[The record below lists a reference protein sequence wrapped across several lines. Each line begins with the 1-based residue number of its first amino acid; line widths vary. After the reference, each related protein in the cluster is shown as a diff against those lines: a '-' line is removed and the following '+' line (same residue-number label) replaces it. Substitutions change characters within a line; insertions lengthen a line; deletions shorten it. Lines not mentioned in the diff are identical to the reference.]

1 MEDWN
6 DRMAAM
12 QAKFQKER
20 EDLTARL
27 RLVEAANKRMRE
39 AAAKRKATANRESEA
54 KLERSR
60 KERSLGTS
68 FAGQGGGN
76 AADRR
81 GTAVSAMGSTLTRG
95 VSTGADLGQPL
106 QNFPR
111 GILPKLPVEC
121 SPSQYIAWEQRFEA
135 FFTDQGLCHTISSGA
150 PEIAATSDTNNAD
163 LFGQFGEDLVMDHRL
178 VWWYISE
185 ATADTAFEDRL
196 YECLSISDALRI
208 MREWSLPLFPAQRHL
223 LVAELERVRFMGDEE
238 SGIIQFILRQFPE
251 RPSTPHALVVGR
263 GFRDWGAMGVG
274 TQRRDDHM
282 VSRGVGMPQQQQP
295 QQHWSRGGGIPWQQQ
310 HQQQRSRSGGIHQHQ
325 RSFHVFPPA
334 RQAQQQQPLEEWGRS
349 ENMESSMFS
358 LSEGPHQSEPT
369 AVAFAATAPAAE
381 AVTGTSVFPAV
392 LSKGVTKTPTSPAGT
407 ASTAVPAAAPATGDT
422 VFPDASVERVDG
434 KPTLEESFAGTAASD
449 AVAEAAPLTGDTAA
463 PDASVKRVAGKL
475 ILKTGSSSEICGER
489 GASTHPFDPGTM
501 FPLEVRYA
509 SSSSN
514 GNSSSSNHKDVA
526 YVGALLRPFDP
537 GKRCRR
543 GGRIEKAVRGLD
555 LPFDRGKTSAGMMAG
570 APTAAGTRG
579 AASAPAVAGSIGGSV
594 FPAASAG
601 MMAGAPTAAGSRGAA
616 PAVAGSIGG
625 SVFPAASAGMMAG
638 APAAAGT
645 RGAASVPAV
654 VGGFGGNVF
663 PAESVGMMADTPA
676 VAGSS
681 GATFQAASSAV
692 RPPPAIAFA
701 SDDHE
706 DYQVR
711 RMLVDSCFCAAMLAS
726 VFTVLAF
733 RYCVTHVG
741 SAGRPHSLYSRSLLF
756 SSGPFLLVLS
766 YFLLVPYYIW
776 TEPLMI
782 ILLSKIMG
790 GGL

>member
-1 MEDWN
+1 MEDEN
-6 DRMAAM
+6 ARMAAM
-12 QAKFQKER
+12 KAKFEEEIAQLR
-20 EDLTARL
+20 ES
-27 RLVEAANKRMRE
+27 NKTMRE
-39 AAAKRKATANRESEA
+39 EAKRKAANRESQT

-81 GTAVSAMGSTLTRG
+81 GTAVSAMDSMLTRG

-135 FFTDQGLCHTISSGA
+135 FLTDQGLCHTFSSGA
-150 PEIAATSDTNNAD
+150 PEIAATSDTNNAY
-163 LFGQFGEDLVMDHRL
+163 LFGQFGENLVMDHRL

-185 ATADTAFEDRL
+185 ATADTDFEDRL
-196 YECLSISDALRI
+196 YECPSISDALRI
-208 MREWSLPLFPAQRHL
+208 MREWSLPLFPVQRHL
-223 LVAELERVRFMGDEE
+223 LAAELERVRFMGDEE
-238 SGIIQFILRQFPE
+238 SGIVQFILRQFPE
-251 RPSTPHALVVGR
+251 RPSNPHALVVGR

-274 TQRRDDHM
+274 VEQRDNHM
-282 VSRGVGMPQQQQP
+282 VSRGGGMPRQLQQP
-295 QQHWSRGGGIPWQQQ
+295 QQHWSRGGGIPW
-310 HQQQRSRSGGIHQHQ
+310 
-325 RSFHVFPPA
+325 
-334 RQAQQQQPLEEWGRS
+334 QQQQPLEEWGRS

-434 KPTLEESFAGTAASD
+434 KPTLEESFVGTAASD

-463 PDASVKRVAGKL
+463 PDASKERADGELTLDESFAGTAASDAVAEAATLTGDTAAPDASVERVAGKL
-475 ILKTGSSSEICGER
+475 ILKAGSSSEICGER

-555 LPFDRGKTSAGMMAG
+555 LPFDRGKTW
-570 APTAAGTRG
+570 
-579 AASAPAVAGSIGGSV
+579 
-594 FPAASAG
+594 
-601 MMAGAPTAAGSRGAA
+601 
-616 PAVAGSIGG
+616 
-625 SVFPAASAGMMAG
+625 
-638 APAAAGT
+638 
-645 RGAASVPAV
+645 
-654 VGGFGGNVF
+654 
-663 PAESVGMMADTPA
+663 
-676 VAGSS
+676 
-681 GATFQAASSAV
+681 
-692 RPPPAIAFA
+692 
-701 SDDHE
+701 
-706 DYQVR
+706 R
-711 RMLVDSCFCAAMLAS
+711 RMQ
-726 VFTVLAF
+726 
-733 RYCVTHVG
+733 HG
-741 SAGRPHSLYSRSLLF
+741 
-756 SSGPFLLVLS
+756 
-766 YFLLVPYYIW
+766 
-776 TEPLMI
+776 E
-782 ILLSKIMG
+782 
-790 GGL
+790 

>member
-1 MEDWN
+1 MEDEN
-6 DRMAAM
+6 ARMAAM
-12 QAKFQKER
+12 KAKFEEEIAQLR
-20 EDLTARL
+20 ES
-27 RLVEAANKRMRE
+27 NKTMRE
-39 AAAKRKATANRESEA
+39 AEAKWKAANRESQT

-81 GTAVSAMGSTLTRG
+81 GTAVSAMGSTLIRG

-135 FFTDQGLCHTISSGA
+135 FLTDQGLCHTISSGA
-150 PEIAATSDTNNAD
+150 SEIAATSDTNNAD

-196 YECLSISDALRI
+196 YECPSISDALRI
-208 MREWSLPLFPAQRHL
+208 MREWSLPLFPVQRHL

-238 SGIIQFILRQFPE
+238 SGIVQFILRQFPE

-274 TQRRDDHM
+274 SQRRDDHM

-310 HQQQRSRSGGIHQHQ
+310 HQQQRSRSDGIHQHQ

-334 RQAQQQQPLEEWGRS
+334 RQAQQQQPLEEWRRS
-349 ENMESSMFS
+349 EHMESSMFS
-358 LSEGPHQSEPT
+358 MSEGLQQSEPT
-369 AVAFAATAPAAE
+369 AVALAATAPAAE

-392 LSKGVTKTPTSPAGT
+392 LSKGVTKTPTSSMGE
-407 ASTAVPAAAPATGDT
+407 ASTAVPAAAPTTGGTVISDALEERADKQLTLDESSAGTASSDAVAEAAPLTGDT
-422 VFPDASVERVDG
+422 VISDASEERADGELTLDESSAGTASSDAVAEAAPLTGDTVIPDASVERVDG

-463 PDASVKRVAGKL
+463 PDASVERVAGKL
-475 ILKTGSSSEICGER
+475 ILKAGSSSEICGER

-555 LPFDRGKTSAGMMAG
+555 LPFDRGKTW
-570 APTAAGTRG
+570 
-579 AASAPAVAGSIGGSV
+579 
-594 FPAASAG
+594 
-601 MMAGAPTAAGSRGAA
+601 
-616 PAVAGSIGG
+616 
-625 SVFPAASAGMMAG
+625 
-638 APAAAGT
+638 
-645 RGAASVPAV
+645 
-654 VGGFGGNVF
+654 
-663 PAESVGMMADTPA
+663 
-676 VAGSS
+676 
-681 GATFQAASSAV
+681 
-692 RPPPAIAFA
+692 
-701 SDDHE
+701 
-706 DYQVR
+706 R
-711 RMLVDSCFCAAMLAS
+711 RMQ
-726 VFTVLAF
+726 
-733 RYCVTHVG
+733 HG
-741 SAGRPHSLYSRSLLF
+741 
-756 SSGPFLLVLS
+756 
-766 YFLLVPYYIW
+766 
-776 TEPLMI
+776 E
-782 ILLSKIMG
+782 
-790 GGL
+790 

>member
-1 MEDWN
+1 MEDEN
-6 DRMAAM
+6 ARMAAM
-12 QAKFQKER
+12 KAKFEEEIAQLRESNKTLREEAER
-20 EDLTARL
+20 E
-27 RLVEAANKRMRE
+27 
-39 AAAKRKATANRESEA
+39 ATVNRESQA

-81 GTAVSAMGSTLTRG
+81 GTAVSAMDSMLTRG
-95 VSTGADLGQPL
+95 VSTGADLGQPV

-135 FFTDQGLCHTISSGA
+135 FPTDQGLCHTISSGA
-150 PEIAATSDTNNAD
+150 PEIAATSYTNNAY
-163 LFGQFGEDLVMDHRL
+163 LFGQFGENLVMDHRL

-196 YECLSISDALRI
+196 YECPSISDALRI
-208 MREWSLPLFPAQRHL
+208 MREWSLPLFPVQRHL
-223 LVAELERVRFMGDEE
+223 LVAELEKVRFMGDEE
-238 SGIIQFILRQFPE
+238 SGIVQFILRQFPE
-251 RPSTPHALVVGR
+251 RPSTPHALVVDR

-310 HQQQRSRSGGIHQHQ
+310 HQQQRSRSDGIHQHQ

-334 RQAQQQQPLEEWGRS
+334 RQTQQQQPLEEWGRS

-392 LSKGVTKTPTSPAGT
+392 LSKGVTKTPTSSMGE
-407 ASTAVPAAAPATGDT
+407 ASTAVPAAAPTTGGTVISDASEERADKQLTLDESSAGTASSDAVAEAAPLTGDT
-422 VFPDASVERVDG
+422 VIPDASEERADGELTLDESSTGTASSDAVAEAAPLTGDTVIPDASVERVDG

-463 PDASVKRVAGKL
+463 PDASVERVAGKL
-475 ILKTGSSSEICGER
+475 ILKAGSSSEICGER

-509 SSSSN
+509 SSSSSSIS
-514 GNSSSSNHKDVA
+514 NSSSSRSSSNHKDVA

-537 GKRCRR
+537 GKLCHR
-543 GGRIEKAVRGLD
+543 GARIEKAVRGLD
-555 LPFDRGKTSAGMMAG
+555 LPFDRGKTW
-570 APTAAGTRG
+570 
-579 AASAPAVAGSIGGSV
+579 
-594 FPAASAG
+594 
-601 MMAGAPTAAGSRGAA
+601 
-616 PAVAGSIGG
+616 
-625 SVFPAASAGMMAG
+625 
-638 APAAAGT
+638 
-645 RGAASVPAV
+645 
-654 VGGFGGNVF
+654 
-663 PAESVGMMADTPA
+663 
-676 VAGSS
+676 
-681 GATFQAASSAV
+681 
-692 RPPPAIAFA
+692 
-701 SDDHE
+701 
-706 DYQVR
+706 R
-711 RMLVDSCFCAAMLAS
+711 RMQHGGCRFSC
-726 VFTVLAF
+726 
-733 RYCVTHVG
+733 
-741 SAGRPHSLYSRSLLF
+741 
-756 SSGPFLLVLS
+756 
-766 YFLLVPYYIW
+766 
-776 TEPLMI
+776 
-782 ILLSKIMG
+782 
-790 GGL
+790 

>member
-1 MEDWN
+1 MEDEN
-6 DRMAAM
+6 GRMAAM

-135 FFTDQGLCHTISSGA
+135 FLTDQGLCHTISSGA
-150 PEIAATSDTNNAD
+150 PEIAATSYTNNAY

-238 SGIIQFILRQFPE
+238 SGIVQFILRQFPE

-349 ENMESSMFS
+349 EHMESSMFS
-358 LSEGPHQSEPT
+358 MSEGLQQSEPT
-369 AVAFAATAPAAE
+369 AVALAATAPAAE

-392 LSKGVTKTPTSPAGT
+392 LSKGVTKTPTSSMGE
-407 ASTAVPAAAPATGDT
+407 ASTAVPAAAPTTGGTVISDALEERADKQLTLDESSAGTASSDAVAEAAPLTGDT
-422 VFPDASVERVDG
+422 VISDASEERADGELTLDESSAGTASSDAVAEAAPLTGDTVIPDASVERVDG

-463 PDASVKRVAGKL
+463 PDASVERVAGKL
-475 ILKTGSSSEICGER
+475 ILKAGSSSEICGER

-555 LPFDRGKTSAGMMAG
+555 PPFDRGKTW
-570 APTAAGTRG
+570 
-579 AASAPAVAGSIGGSV
+579 
-594 FPAASAG
+594 
-601 MMAGAPTAAGSRGAA
+601 
-616 PAVAGSIGG
+616 
-625 SVFPAASAGMMAG
+625 
-638 APAAAGT
+638 
-645 RGAASVPAV
+645 
-654 VGGFGGNVF
+654 
-663 PAESVGMMADTPA
+663 
-676 VAGSS
+676 
-681 GATFQAASSAV
+681 
-692 RPPPAIAFA
+692 
-701 SDDHE
+701 
-706 DYQVR
+706 R
-711 RMLVDSCFCAAMLAS
+711 RMQ
-726 VFTVLAF
+726 
-733 RYCVTHVG
+733 HG
-741 SAGRPHSLYSRSLLF
+741 
-756 SSGPFLLVLS
+756 
-766 YFLLVPYYIW
+766 
-776 TEPLMI
+776 E
-782 ILLSKIMG
+782 
-790 GGL
+790 

>member
-1 MEDWN
+1 MEDEN
-6 DRMAAM
+6 ARMAAM
-12 QAKFQKER
+12 KAKFEEEIAQLRESNKTLREEAER
-20 EDLTARL
+20 E
-27 RLVEAANKRMRE
+27 
-39 AAAKRKATANRESEA
+39 ATANRESQA

-81 GTAVSAMGSTLTRG
+81 GTAVSAMGSMLTRG
-95 VSTGADLGQPL
+95 VSTGADLEQPL

-135 FFTDQGLCHTISSGA
+135 FLTDQGLCHTISSGA

-163 LFGQFGEDLVMDHRL
+163 LFGQFGENLVMDHRL

-238 SGIIQFILRQFPE
+238 SGIVQFILRQFPE

-325 RSFHVFPPA
+325 LSFHVFPPA
-334 RQAQQQQPLEEWGRS
+334 RQAQQQQPLEEWRRS
-349 ENMESSMFS
+349 EHMESSMFS
-358 LSEGPHQSEPT
+358 MSEGLQQSEPT
-369 AVAFAATAPAAE
+369 AVPLAATAPAAE
-381 AVTGTSVFPAV
+381 AVTGTSVFSAV
-392 LSKGVTKTPTSPAGT
+392 LSKGVTKTPTSSMGE
-407 ASTAVPAAAPATGDT
+407 ASTAVPAAAPTTGGTVISDASEERADKQLTLDESSAGTASSDAVAEAAPLTGDT
-422 VFPDASVERVDG
+422 VISDASEESADGELTLDESSAGTASSDAVAEAAPLTGDTVISDASVERVDGQLTMEESFAGTAASDAVAEAAPLTGDTVIPDASVERVDG
-434 KPTLEESFAGTAASD
+434 KLTLEESFAGTAASD

-463 PDASVKRVAGKL
+463 PDASVERVAGKL
-475 ILKTGSSSEICGER
+475 ILKAGSSSKICGER

-509 SSSSN
+509 SSSSSRSSN
-514 GNSSSSNHKDVA
+514 SSSSSSSSNHKDVA

-555 LPFDRGKTSAGMMAG
+555 LPFDRGKTW
-570 APTAAGTRG
+570 
-579 AASAPAVAGSIGGSV
+579 
-594 FPAASAG
+594 
-601 MMAGAPTAAGSRGAA
+601 
-616 PAVAGSIGG
+616 
-625 SVFPAASAGMMAG
+625 
-638 APAAAGT
+638 
-645 RGAASVPAV
+645 
-654 VGGFGGNVF
+654 
-663 PAESVGMMADTPA
+663 
-676 VAGSS
+676 
-681 GATFQAASSAV
+681 
-692 RPPPAIAFA
+692 
-701 SDDHE
+701 
-706 DYQVR
+706 R
-711 RMLVDSCFCAAMLAS
+711 RMQ
-726 VFTVLAF
+726 
-733 RYCVTHVG
+733 HG
-741 SAGRPHSLYSRSLLF
+741 
-756 SSGPFLLVLS
+756 
-766 YFLLVPYYIW
+766 
-776 TEPLMI
+776 E
-782 ILLSKIMG
+782 
-790 GGL
+790 

>member
-1 MEDWN
+1 MEDEN
-6 DRMAAM
+6 ARMAAM
-12 QAKFQKER
+12 KAKFEEEIAQLRESNKTLREEAER
-20 EDLTARL
+20 E
-27 RLVEAANKRMRE
+27 
-39 AAAKRKATANRESEA
+39 ATANRESQA

-81 GTAVSAMGSTLTRG
+81 GTAVSAMGSMLTRG

-135 FFTDQGLCHTISSGA
+135 FLTDQGLCHTISRGA

-163 LFGQFGEDLVMDHRL
+163 LFGQFGENLVMDHRL

-238 SGIIQFILRQFPE
+238 SGIVQFILRQFPE

-325 RSFHVFPPA
+325 LSFHVFPPA
-334 RQAQQQQPLEEWGRS
+334 RQAQQRQPLEEWRRS
-349 ENMESSMFS
+349 EHMESSMFS
-358 LSEGPHQSEPT
+358 MSEGLQQSEPT
-369 AVAFAATAPAAE
+369 AVALAATAPAAE
-381 AVTGTSVFPAV
+381 VVTGTSVFPAV
-392 LSKGVTKTPTSPAGT
+392 LSKGVTKTPTSSMGE
-407 ASTAVPAAAPATGDT
+407 ASTAVPEAAPTTGGTVISDALEERADKQLTLNESSAGTASSDAVAEAAPLTGDT
-422 VFPDASVERVDG
+422 VVSDASEERADGELTLDESSAGTASSDAVAEAAPLTGDTVIPDASVERVDG

-463 PDASVKRVAGKL
+463 PDASVERVAGKL
-475 ILKTGSSSEICGER
+475 ILKAGSSSEICGER

-509 SSSSN
+509 SSSNN
-514 GNSSSSNHKDVA
+514 GNSSSSNHKDVT

-555 LPFDRGKTSAGMMAG
+555 LPFDRGKTW
-570 APTAAGTRG
+570 
-579 AASAPAVAGSIGGSV
+579 
-594 FPAASAG
+594 
-601 MMAGAPTAAGSRGAA
+601 
-616 PAVAGSIGG
+616 
-625 SVFPAASAGMMAG
+625 
-638 APAAAGT
+638 
-645 RGAASVPAV
+645 
-654 VGGFGGNVF
+654 
-663 PAESVGMMADTPA
+663 
-676 VAGSS
+676 
-681 GATFQAASSAV
+681 
-692 RPPPAIAFA
+692 
-701 SDDHE
+701 
-706 DYQVR
+706 R
-711 RMLVDSCFCAAMLAS
+711 RMQ
-726 VFTVLAF
+726 
-733 RYCVTHVG
+733 HG
-741 SAGRPHSLYSRSLLF
+741 
-756 SSGPFLLVLS
+756 
-766 YFLLVPYYIW
+766 
-776 TEPLMI
+776 E
-782 ILLSKIMG
+782 
-790 GGL
+790 

>member
-1 MEDWN
+1 MEDEN
-6 DRMAAM
+6 ARMAAM
-12 QAKFQKER
+12 KAKFEEKIAQLRESNKTLREEAER
-20 EDLTARL
+20 E
-27 RLVEAANKRMRE
+27 
-39 AAAKRKATANRESEA
+39 ATVNRESQA

-81 GTAVSAMGSTLTRG
+81 GTAVSAMGSMLTRG

-135 FFTDQGLCHTISSGA
+135 FLTDQGLCHTISSGA

-163 LFGQFGEDLVMDHRL
+163 LFGQFGENLVMDHRL

-238 SGIIQFILRQFPE
+238 SGIVQFILRQFPE

-282 VSRGVGMPQQQQP
+282 VSRGVGMPPQQQP

-325 RSFHVFPPA
+325 LSFHVFPPA
-334 RQAQQQQPLEEWGRS
+334 RQAQQQQPLEEWRRS
-349 ENMESSMFS
+349 EHMESSMFFM
-358 LSEGPHQSEPT
+358 SEGLQQSEPT
-369 AVAFAATAPAAE
+369 AVALAATAPAAE
-381 AVTGTSVFPAV
+381 AVTGTSVFSAV
-392 LSKGVTKTPTSPAGT
+392 LSKGVTKTPTSSMGE
-407 ASTAVPAAAPATGDT
+407 ASTAVPAAAPTTGGT
-422 VFPDASVERVDG
+422 VISDASDERVDG

-463 PDASVKRVAGKL
+463 PDASVERVAGKL
-475 ILKTGSSSEICGER
+475 ILKAGSSSEICGER

-555 LPFDRGKTSAGMMAG
+555 LPFDRGKTW
-570 APTAAGTRG
+570 
-579 AASAPAVAGSIGGSV
+579 
-594 FPAASAG
+594 
-601 MMAGAPTAAGSRGAA
+601 
-616 PAVAGSIGG
+616 
-625 SVFPAASAGMMAG
+625 
-638 APAAAGT
+638 
-645 RGAASVPAV
+645 
-654 VGGFGGNVF
+654 
-663 PAESVGMMADTPA
+663 
-676 VAGSS
+676 
-681 GATFQAASSAV
+681 
-692 RPPPAIAFA
+692 
-701 SDDHE
+701 
-706 DYQVR
+706 R
-711 RMLVDSCFCAAMLAS
+711 RMQ
-726 VFTVLAF
+726 
-733 RYCVTHVG
+733 HG
-741 SAGRPHSLYSRSLLF
+741 
-756 SSGPFLLVLS
+756 
-766 YFLLVPYYIW
+766 
-776 TEPLMI
+776 E
-782 ILLSKIMG
+782 
-790 GGL
+790 

>member
-1 MEDWN
+1 MEDEN
-6 DRMAAM
+6 ARMAAM
-12 QAKFQKER
+12 KAKFEEEIAQLRESNKTLREEAER
-20 EDLTARL
+20 E
-27 RLVEAANKRMRE
+27 
-39 AAAKRKATANRESEA
+39 ATVNRESQA

-81 GTAVSAMGSTLTRG
+81 GTAVSAMDSMLTRG

-135 FFTDQGLCHTISSGA
+135 FLTDQGLCHTISSGA
-150 PEIAATSDTNNAD
+150 PEIAATSYTNNAY
-163 LFGQFGEDLVMDHRL
+163 LFGQFGENLVMDHRL

-196 YECLSISDALRI
+196 YECPSISDALRI
-208 MREWSLPLFPAQRHL
+208 MREWSLPLFPVQRHL
-223 LVAELERVRFMGDEE
+223 LVAELEKVRFMGDEE
-238 SGIIQFILRQFPE
+238 SGIVQFILRQFPE
-251 RPSTPHALVVGR
+251 RPSTPHALVVDR

-310 HQQQRSRSGGIHQHQ
+310 QQQERPRSGGIHQHQ

-334 RQAQQQQPLEEWGRS
+334 RQAQQQQPLEEWRRS
-349 ENMESSMFS
+349 EHMESSMFS
-358 LSEGPHQSEPT
+358 MSEGLQQSEPT
-369 AVAFAATAPAAE
+369 AVALAATAPAAE

-392 LSKGVTKTPTSPAGT
+392 LSKGVTKTPTSSMGE
-407 ASTAVPAAAPATGDT
+407 ASTAVPAAAPTTGGTVISDALEERADKQLTLDESSAGTASSDAVAEAAPLTGDT
-422 VFPDASVERVDG
+422 VISDASEERADGELTLDESSAGTASSDAVAEAAPLTGDTVIPDASVERVDG

-463 PDASVKRVAGKL
+463 PDASVERVAGKL
-475 ILKTGSSSEICGER
+475 ILKAGSSSEICGER

-509 SSSSN
+509 SSSNN
-514 GNSSSSNHKDVA
+514 GNSNSSNHKDVT

-555 LPFDRGKTSAGMMAG
+555 LPFDRGKTW
-570 APTAAGTRG
+570 
-579 AASAPAVAGSIGGSV
+579 
-594 FPAASAG
+594 
-601 MMAGAPTAAGSRGAA
+601 
-616 PAVAGSIGG
+616 
-625 SVFPAASAGMMAG
+625 
-638 APAAAGT
+638 
-645 RGAASVPAV
+645 
-654 VGGFGGNVF
+654 
-663 PAESVGMMADTPA
+663 
-676 VAGSS
+676 
-681 GATFQAASSAV
+681 
-692 RPPPAIAFA
+692 
-701 SDDHE
+701 
-706 DYQVR
+706 R
-711 RMLVDSCFCAAMLAS
+711 RMQ
-726 VFTVLAF
+726 
-733 RYCVTHVG
+733 HG
-741 SAGRPHSLYSRSLLF
+741 
-756 SSGPFLLVLS
+756 
-766 YFLLVPYYIW
+766 
-776 TEPLMI
+776 E
-782 ILLSKIMG
+782 
-790 GGL
+790 

>member
-1 MEDWN
+1 
-6 DRMAAM
+6 MAAM

-135 FFTDQGLCHTISSGA
+135 FLTDQGLCHTISSGA
-150 PEIAATSDTNNAD
+150 PEIAATSYTNNAY

-238 SGIIQFILRQFPE
+238 PGIVQFILRQFPE

-349 ENMESSMFS
+349 EHMESSVFS
-358 LSEGPHQSEPT
+358 MSEGLQQSEPT
-369 AVAFAATAPAAE
+369 AVALAATAPAAE

-392 LSKGVTKTPTSPAGT
+392 LSKGVTKTPTSSMGE
-407 ASTAVPAAAPATGDT
+407 ASTAVPAAAPTTGGTVISDALEERADKQLTLDESSAGTASSDAVAEAAPLTGDT
-422 VFPDASVERVDG
+422 VISDASEERADGELTLDESSAGTASSDAVAEAAPLTGDTVILDASVERVDG

-449 AVAEAAPLTGDTAA
+449 AVAEAAPLTCDTAA
-463 PDASVKRVAGKL
+463 PDASVERVAGKL
-475 ILKTGSSSEICGER
+475 ILKAGSSSEICGER
-489 GASTHPFDPGTM
+489 GAPTHPFDPGTM

-555 LPFDRGKTSAGMMAG
+555 LPFDRGKTW
-570 APTAAGTRG
+570 
-579 AASAPAVAGSIGGSV
+579 
-594 FPAASAG
+594 
-601 MMAGAPTAAGSRGAA
+601 
-616 PAVAGSIGG
+616 
-625 SVFPAASAGMMAG
+625 
-638 APAAAGT
+638 
-645 RGAASVPAV
+645 
-654 VGGFGGNVF
+654 
-663 PAESVGMMADTPA
+663 
-676 VAGSS
+676 
-681 GATFQAASSAV
+681 
-692 RPPPAIAFA
+692 
-701 SDDHE
+701 
-706 DYQVR
+706 R
-711 RMLVDSCFCAAMLAS
+711 RMQ
-726 VFTVLAF
+726 
-733 RYCVTHVG
+733 HG
-741 SAGRPHSLYSRSLLF
+741 
-756 SSGPFLLVLS
+756 
-766 YFLLVPYYIW
+766 
-776 TEPLMI
+776 E
-782 ILLSKIMG
+782 
-790 GGL
+790 

>member
-1 MEDWN
+1 
-6 DRMAAM
+6 
-12 QAKFQKER
+12 
-20 EDLTARL
+20 
-27 RLVEAANKRMRE
+27 
-39 AAAKRKATANRESEA
+39 
-54 KLERSR
+54 
-60 KERSLGTS
+60 
-68 FAGQGGGN
+68 
-76 AADRR
+76 
-81 GTAVSAMGSTLTRG
+81 
-95 VSTGADLGQPL
+95 
-106 QNFPR
+106 
-111 GILPKLPVEC
+111 
-121 SPSQYIAWEQRFEA
+121 
-135 FFTDQGLCHTISSGA
+135 
-150 PEIAATSDTNNAD
+150 
-163 LFGQFGEDLVMDHRL
+163 
-178 VWWYISE
+178 
-185 ATADTAFEDRL
+185 
-196 YECLSISDALRI
+196 
-208 MREWSLPLFPAQRHL
+208 
-223 LVAELERVRFMGDEE
+223 
-238 SGIIQFILRQFPE
+238 
-251 RPSTPHALVVGR
+251 
-263 GFRDWGAMGVG
+263 
-274 TQRRDDHM
+274 
-282 VSRGVGMPQQQQP
+282 
-295 QQHWSRGGGIPWQQQ
+295 
-310 HQQQRSRSGGIHQHQ
+310 
-325 RSFHVFPPA
+325 
-334 RQAQQQQPLEEWGRS
+334 
-349 ENMESSMFS
+349 MFS

-407 ASTAVPAAAPATGDT
+407 ASTAVPAAAPLTGDT

-434 KPTLEESFAGTAASD
+434 QLTLEESSAGTAASDAAAEAAPLTGDTVFPDASVGRVDGQLTLEESFAGTAASD

-463 PDASVKRVAGKL
+463 PDASVERVAGKL
-475 ILKTGSSSEICGER
+475 ILKAGSSSEICGER

-570 APTAAGTRG
+570 APA
-579 AASAPAVAGSIGGSV
+579 
-594 FPAASAG
+594 
-601 MMAGAPTAAGSRGAA
+601 AAGSRGAA
-616 PAVAGSIGG
+616 PVVASGS
-625 SVFPAASAGMMAG
+625 
-638 APAAAGT
+638 
-645 RGAASVPAV
+645 
-654 VGGFGGNVF
+654 GGNVF

-681 GATFQAASSAV
+681 EATFQAASSAV

-701 SDDHE
+701 DDDHE

>member
-1 MEDWN
+1 MEDEN
-6 DRMAAM
+6 ARMAAM
-12 QAKFQKER
+12 EAKFEEEIAQLRESNKTLREEAER
-20 EDLTARL
+20 E
-27 RLVEAANKRMRE
+27 
-39 AAAKRKATANRESEA
+39 ATANRESEA

-60 KERSLGTS
+60 KERSFGTS

-135 FFTDQGLCHTISSGA
+135 FLTDQGLCHTISSGA

-196 YECLSISDALRI
+196 YECPSISDALRI
-208 MREWSLPLFPAQRHL
+208 MREWSLPLFPVQRHL
-223 LVAELERVRFMGDEE
+223 LVVELEKVRFMGDEE
-238 SGIIQFILRQFPE
+238 SGIVQFILRQFPE
-251 RPSTPHALVVGR
+251 RPSTPHALVVDR

-282 VSRGVGMPQQQQP
+282 VSRGVGVPQQQQP

-310 HQQQRSRSGGIHQHQ
+310 QQQERPRSGGIHQHQ

-334 RQAQQQQPLEEWGRS
+334 RQAQQEQPLEEWRRS
-349 ENMESSMFS
+349 EHMESSMFS
-358 LSEGPHQSEPT
+358 MSEGLQQSEPT
-369 AVAFAATAPAAE
+369 AVALAATAPAAE

-392 LSKGVTKTPTSPAGT
+392 LSKGVTKTPTSSMGE
-407 ASTAVPAAAPATGDT
+407 ASTAVPEAAPTTGGTVISDALEERADKQLTLDESSAGTASSDAVAEAAPLTGDT
-422 VFPDASVERVDG
+422 VISDASEERADGELTLDESSAGTASSDAVAEAAPLTGDTVIPDASVERVDG

-449 AVAEAAPLTGDTAA
+449 AVAEASPLTGDTAA
-463 PDASVKRVAGKL
+463 PDASVERVAGKL
-475 ILKTGSSSEICGER
+475 ILKAGSSSEICGER

-526 YVGALLRPFDP
+526 YVGPLLRPFDP

-555 LPFDRGKTSAGMMAG
+555 LPFDHGKTW
-570 APTAAGTRG
+570 
-579 AASAPAVAGSIGGSV
+579 
-594 FPAASAG
+594 
-601 MMAGAPTAAGSRGAA
+601 
-616 PAVAGSIGG
+616 
-625 SVFPAASAGMMAG
+625 
-638 APAAAGT
+638 
-645 RGAASVPAV
+645 
-654 VGGFGGNVF
+654 
-663 PAESVGMMADTPA
+663 
-676 VAGSS
+676 
-681 GATFQAASSAV
+681 
-692 RPPPAIAFA
+692 
-701 SDDHE
+701 
-706 DYQVR
+706 R
-711 RMLVDSCFCAAMLAS
+711 RMQ
-726 VFTVLAF
+726 
-733 RYCVTHVG
+733 HG
-741 SAGRPHSLYSRSLLF
+741 
-756 SSGPFLLVLS
+756 
-766 YFLLVPYYIW
+766 
-776 TEPLMI
+776 E
-782 ILLSKIMG
+782 
-790 GGL
+790 

>member
-1 MEDWN
+1 MEDEN
-6 DRMAAM
+6 ARMAAM
-12 QAKFQKER
+12 KAKFEEEIAQLRESNKTLREEAER
-20 EDLTARL
+20 E
-27 RLVEAANKRMRE
+27 
-39 AAAKRKATANRESEA
+39 ATVNRESQA

-81 GTAVSAMGSTLTRG
+81 GTAVSAMDSMLTRG
-95 VSTGADLGQPL
+95 VSTGADLGQPV

-135 FFTDQGLCHTISSGA
+135 FLTDQGLCHTISSGA
-150 PEIAATSDTNNAD
+150 PEIAATSYTNNAH
-163 LFGQFGEDLVMDHRL
+163 LFGQFGENLVMDHRL

-196 YECLSISDALRI
+196 YECPSISDALRI
-208 MREWSLPLFPAQRHL
+208 MREWSLPLFPVQRHL
-223 LVAELERVRFMGDEE
+223 LVAELEKVRFMGDEE
-238 SGIIQFILRQFPE
+238 SGIVQFILRQFPE
-251 RPSTPHALVVGR
+251 RPSTPHALVVDR

-392 LSKGVTKTPTSPAGT
+392 LSKGVTKTPTSSMGE
-407 ASTAVPAAAPATGDT
+407 ASTAVPAAAPTTGGTVISDASEERADKQLTLDESSAGTASSDAVAEAAPLTGDT
-422 VFPDASVERVDG
+422 VISDASEERADGELTLDESSTGTASSDAVAEAAPLTGDTVIPDASVERVDG

-463 PDASVKRVAGKL
+463 PDASVERVAGKL
-475 ILKTGSSSEICGER
+475 ILKAGSSSEICGER

-509 SSSSN
+509 SSSSSSIS
-514 GNSSSSNHKDVA
+514 NSSSSRSSSNHKDVA
-526 YVGALLRPFDP
+526 YVGVLLRPFDP
-537 GKRCRR
+537 GKLCHR
-543 GGRIEKAVRGLD
+543 GARIEKAVRGLD
-555 LPFDRGKTSAGMMAG
+555 LPFDRGKTWRWMQH
-570 APTAAGTRG
+570 
-579 AASAPAVAGSIGGSV
+579 GGCR
-594 FPAASAG
+594 F
-601 MMAGAPTAAGSRGAA
+601 
-616 PAVAGSIGG
+616 
-625 SVFPAASAGMMAG
+625 
-638 APAAAGT
+638 
-645 RGAASVPAV
+645 
-654 VGGFGGNVF
+654 
-663 PAESVGMMADTPA
+663 
-676 VAGSS
+676 
-681 GATFQAASSAV
+681 
-692 RPPPAIAFA
+692 
-701 SDDHE
+701 
-706 DYQVR
+706 
-711 RMLVDSCFCAAMLAS
+711 SC
-726 VFTVLAF
+726 
-733 RYCVTHVG
+733 
-741 SAGRPHSLYSRSLLF
+741 
-756 SSGPFLLVLS
+756 
-766 YFLLVPYYIW
+766 
-776 TEPLMI
+776 
-782 ILLSKIMG
+782 
-790 GGL
+790 